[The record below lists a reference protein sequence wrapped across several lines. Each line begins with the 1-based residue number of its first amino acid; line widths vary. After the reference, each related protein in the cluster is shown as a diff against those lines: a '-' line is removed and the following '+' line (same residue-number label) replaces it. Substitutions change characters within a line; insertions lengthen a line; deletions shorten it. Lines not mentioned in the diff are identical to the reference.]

1 MLVVKSQVGRVA
13 DAYGCMYSGG
23 MTTTRTNVRE
33 ILIKS
38 DKNGRLRAS
47 YLSRAAFRMMPMP
60 IADAELMI
68 STGQAVR
75 ATVHPFTGEA
85 I

>member
-1 MLVVKSQVGRVA
+1 
-13 DAYGCMYSGG
+13 
-23 MTTTRTNVRE
+23 
-33 ILIKS
+33 
-38 DKNGRLRAS
+38 
-47 YLSRAAFRMMPMP
+47 MP

-85 I
+85 V

>member
-1 MLVVKSQVGRVA
+1 
-13 DAYGCMYSGG
+13 MYSGG

-38 DKNGRLRAS
+38 DRNGRLRAS
-47 YLSRAAFRMMPMP
+47 YLSHRQMRMFPMP

-68 STGQAVR
+68 TTGQAVR

>member
-1 MLVVKSQVGRVA
+1 VKSQVGRVA
-13 DAYGCMYSGG
+13 DAYGCMYSGV
-23 MTTTRTNVRE
+23 MTTTRTNARE

-47 YLSRAAFRMMPMP
+47 FLSHRAGRMMPMP

-85 I
+85 V